1 MTHMISVDIFKEGK
15 RMNVELDKSG
25 ECKDKEGNTWVLV
38 PRRMPKPAE
47 TVLRK
52 YKASNSITPYATY
65 NYLMSDKPKFEPREP
80 VGDKPKID
88 DALRFMIMLVFA
100 IGFIA
105 TAVHMYFRYQDKMQ
119 NIYTVTLPSVGSMY
133 FIFVGTLM
141 IMIYYKVLR
150 R

>member
-1 MTHMISVDIFKEGK
+1 MTHMISVDIFNEGK

-25 ECKDKEGNTWVLV
+25 ECKDKEGNSWVLV
-38 PRRMPKPAE
+38 PRRMSKPAE

-52 YKASNSITPYATY
+52 YKSSNSITPYATY
-65 NYLMSDKPKFEPREP
+65 IYLVSDKPKFEPATP
-80 VGDKPKID
+80 TGDKPRID
-88 DALRFMIMLVFA
+88 DVLQFLISLVFA
-100 IGFIA
+100 IAFIVF
-105 TAVHMYFRYQDKMQ
+105 AVHTYFRYEDKMQ
-119 NIYTVTLPSVGSMY
+119 NIYTVTLPSIGSMY